1 MTDQPNRGATGPV
14 VDIAPVSSTSWRAV
28 AALTVTPEQ
37 RGFVAEPS
45 YYLALCC
52 FDEAGWTPLSMTVDG
67 EVVGFLM
74 WAVDPDDGACWLGG
88 VLVDAAQQGHGI
100 GRAGVSAAL
109 RHLSR
114 EHGHRAFALSYDP
127 DNMRARRI
135 YARLG
140 FVETGEREGDEVVA
154 RWRLEGAAAPD

>member
-1 MTDQPNRGATGPV
+1 MAEQLDRGPAGPV
-14 VDIAPVSSTSWRAV
+14 VNIAPVSSADWRAV

-52 FDEAGWTPLSMTVDG
+52 FGEAGWRPLSMAVDG

-74 WAVDPDDGACWLGG
+74 WAIDPSDGSCWLGG
-88 VLVDAAQQGHGI
+88 VLVEAARQGHGI
-100 GRAGVSAAL
+100 GRAGVAAAL
-109 RHLSR
+109 RHLSS
-114 EHGHRAFALSYDP
+114 EHGYRAFALSYHP
-127 DNMRARRI
+127 ENLRARRI

-140 FVETGEREGDEVVA
+140 FVETGERDGDEIVA
-154 RWRLEGAAAPD
+154 RWRLEGGADSH